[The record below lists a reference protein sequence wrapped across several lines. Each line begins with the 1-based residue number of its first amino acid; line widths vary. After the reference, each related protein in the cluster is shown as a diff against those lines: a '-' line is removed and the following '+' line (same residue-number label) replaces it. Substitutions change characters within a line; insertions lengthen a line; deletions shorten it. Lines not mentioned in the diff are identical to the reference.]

1 MSKASSFAQGF
12 ASTFVP
18 AYTARVAAEQ
28 KKETDKIK
36 MGAQLFLSEYED
48 YKAQEAASKS
58 AYAKAN
64 SLFET
69 EQGIKK
75 EYIPTIAKM
84 FEQGRTVDSIL
95 KDLRTKGSKW
105 ELEGTP
111 EVETSAMES
120 PAVAAPDSV
129 GTSEIET
136 STLPPPASVEA
147 QTDSILGESTDA
159 MLDQA
164 FEGGEEASKPVDTRQ
179 ELFVENTK
187 ETPTVENTKQTPKK
201 DNLFNKYRTEISEMV
216 GQDVDFYDKVL
227 AGYKAPETEGPKY
240 RFVPGVTKV
249 SVNSLDDAYAASVQN
264 SQEYIDAVNTG
275 NVPLQQEIL
284 VAAMQDKTNGSKN
297 QFGTGSTAVVMGVW
311 AETPDGKAALAS
323 GDPMAIAKQINIFE
337 SIISPDKTNKKAFDL
352 DNLDA
357 SFLAIWE
364 NSPEGIKAIAD
375 GDTNAINLAI
385 AASAEQ
391 GNIARNS
398 INAGYGF
405 KPEDVTELKQVPG
418 LLEKYKNYPVVMDQI
433 VSIRDSLRAQETESQ
448 TAVPKRVYGVGP
460 DGETMFVGM
469 GNYKGGRL
477 YMPDPENPEKE
488 VAVPIAT
495 AAQYQ
500 LTDTDQPIDVLK
512 WNINEITKK
521 KNTLTGTVDFASDAL
536 TYISGL
542 QNNPLARTRVARL
555 TSGASE
561 LLDELQAIKEISSIV
576 NPDGSGEMLIDQDRM
591 LREIQNNVSLNKF
604 SSGVRSVIAQ
614 ETSLIFSVAR
624 AEGNSGQA
632 LSNKDYDNYFKSI
645 FNSNDPRVIEQNI
658 LRKVGSSYNSALVG
672 AKSVGSMQGME
683 FVTEGNGGRWWSN
696 PEEFAVDGRAN
707 PVKNFLN
714 QAVKTVSDIQES
726 STYKTTAKQLL
737 DIYQS
742 GGSITVTEE
751 LANTYPSLR
760 GKAGQTIQKT
770 PKGANNGE

>member
-311 AETPDGKAALAS
+311 AETPDGKAALES

-337 SIISPDKTNKKAFDL
+337 SIINPDKTNKKAFDL

-460 DGETMFVGM
+460 DGETMFVGT

>member
-460 DGETMFVGM
+460 DGETMFVGT

>member
-1 MSKASSFAQGF
+1 MSKGASFAQGF
-12 ASTFVP
+12 ADAFVP
-18 AYTARVAAEQ
+18 IYTAGMQAKQKAEQ
-28 KKETDKIK
+28 DKIRI
-36 MGAQLFLSEYED
+36 GAQ
-48 YKAQEAASKS
+48 
-58 AYAKAN
+58 
-64 SLFET
+64 T
-69 EQGIKK
+69 
-75 EYIPTIAKM
+75 
-84 FEQGRTVDSIL
+84 
-95 KDLRTKGSKW
+95 W
-105 ELEGTP
+105 
-111 EVETSAMES
+111 
-120 PAVAAPDSV
+120 
-129 GTSEIET
+129 
-136 STLPPPASVEA
+136 
-147 QTDSILGESTDA
+147 
-159 MLDQA
+159 LDQKSTYDSA
-164 FEGGEEASKPVDTRQ
+164 KQKDEALWSQAESLVASETNVPEDATTTVFNMLKGGRSVDAIIKDVRAVGAKFEAIAPPVMGEDPV
-179 ELFVENTK
+179 L
-187 ETPTVENTKQTPKK
+187 PTVEDQSNDLFEVPEIGAEATTPEDKP
-201 DNLFNKYRTEISEMV
+201 NLFEKIGDRVGNVFGKDKKPESDNPFDQYKTEIQEYV
-216 GQDVDFYDKVL
+216 GEDTEYFDQVIS
-227 AGYKAPETEGPKY
+227 GYQAPERKSNYT
-240 RFVPGVTKV
+240 FVPGVTKV
-249 SVNSLDDAYAASVQN
+249 SVTSLDDAYVASIQN
-264 SQEYIDAVNTG
+264 SQEYTDAVKAG
-275 NVPLQQEIL
+275 DVALQQKIL
-284 VAAMQDKTNGSKN
+284 LTAMQDKTNGSKN
-297 QFGTGSTAVVMGVW
+297 QFGTGTTAVVMGVW
-311 AETPDGKAALAS
+311 AETPEGKAALES

-337 SIISPDKTNKKAFDL
+337 SVINPDKTDKKAFDL

-357 SFLAIWE
+357 SFFAIWE
-364 NSPEGIKAIAD
+364 NSPEGMQAIAD
-375 GDTNAINLAI
+375 SDTNAINLAI

-391 GNIARNS
+391 GNTARNA

-418 LLEKYKNYPVVMDQI
+418 LLEQYKNYPVVVDQI
-433 VSIRDSLRAQETESQ
+433 VGIRDSLRAQETESQ

-460 DGETMFVGM
+460 DGETVFVGT

-477 YMPDPENPEKE
+477 YMPDPQNPEKE

-500 LTDTDQPIDVLK
+500 LTDTDQPIDILK
-512 WNINEITKK
+512 WNINEINKK

-536 TYISGL
+536 NYISGL
-542 QNNPLARTRVARL
+542 QNNPLSRTRVARL

-561 LLDELQAIKEISSIV
+561 LLDELKAIKEISSIV

-614 ETSLIFSVAR
+614 ETSLIFSIAR
-624 AEGNSGQA
+624 AEGNSGTA

-645 FNSNDPRVIEQNI
+645 FNSNDPKVIEQNI
-658 LRKVGSSYNSALVG
+658 LRKVGQSYNSALAG

-683 FVTEGNGGRWWSN
+683 FVTEGNGGRWWAN
-696 PEEFAVDGRAN
+696 AEEFAVDGRSN
-707 PVKNFLN
+707 PVRNFLN